1 MKKIMFLTSATVLSL
16 ASLTGCNSFPKM
28 GPVKMPFLSKEDVAD
43 PSVPDL
49 PFKGMEYEV
58 PTSLGVIWTDSSVSL
73 PGKPTTRG
81 FGGRFFFYD
90 ERGDAVAVD
99 GELTIYGFDD
109 TDDENQRNMADKK
122 FVFRRTE
129 LQGHAGQN
137 EMGVSYNFWVPW
149 DAVGGDRMTVSLLP
163 IFQSAD
169 GKMIRGEMAVNVL
182 PGKTPVVEQDGNP
195 STVKTAYLDQLSGQ
209 NRLVDFSEGV
219 ESGQAGSGML
229 PSNRTS
235 MKTTTISVPQG
246 LGNRMKS
253 PQISPYQRQ
262 SRLSEN
268 GVRVATQR
276 SEQGGL
282 TGQPVESSE
291 DSPSEIKRISR
302 RPERPRPTIN
312 TGAGPRF

>member
-1 MKKIMFLTSATVLSL
+1 MKRIMLLTSATVFSL
-16 ASLTGCNSFPKM
+16 ALLTGCNSFPKM
-28 GPVKMPFLSKEDVAD
+28 GPVKMPFSSKEDVAD
-43 PSVPDL
+43 PSVPNL
-49 PFKGMEYEV
+49 PFEGVEYKV

-137 EMGVSYNFWVPW
+137 DMGVSYNFWVPW

-182 PGKTPVVEQDGNP
+182 PGKTPVAEQEASP

-209 NRLVDFSEGV
+209 NRQVDFSQGV
-219 ESGQAGSGML
+219 ESTQGGASML
-229 PSNRTS
+229 PTNRTS

-253 PQISPYQRQ
+253 PQVSPYQRQ
-262 SRLSEN
+262 SRPSGN

-276 SEQGGL
+276 LEQAGL
-282 TGQPVESSE
+282 TRQSVESPEES
-291 DSPSEIKRISR
+291 STEIKRISR

-312 TGAGPRF
+312 TGAGPRS

>member
-1 MKKIMFLTSATVLSL
+1 
-16 ASLTGCNSFPKM
+16 
-28 GPVKMPFLSKEDVAD
+28 
-43 PSVPDL
+43 
-49 PFKGMEYEV
+49 
-58 PTSLGVIWTDSSVSL
+58 
-73 PGKPTTRG
+73 
-81 FGGRFFFYD
+81 
-90 ERGDAVAVD
+90 
-99 GELTIYGFDD
+99 
-109 TDDENQRNMADKK
+109 
-122 FVFRRTE
+122 
-129 LQGHAGQN
+129 

-182 PGKTPVVEQDGNP
+182 PGKTPVVEQDVNP

-219 ESGQAGSGML
+219 ESGQAGSAML

-253 PQISPYQRQ
+253 PQVSPYQRQ